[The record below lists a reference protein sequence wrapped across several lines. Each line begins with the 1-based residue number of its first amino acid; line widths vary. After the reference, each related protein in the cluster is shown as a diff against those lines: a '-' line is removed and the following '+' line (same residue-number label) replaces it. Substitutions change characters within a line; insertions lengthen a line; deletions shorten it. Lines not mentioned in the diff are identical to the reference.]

1 MALTR
6 NAASSRKLD
15 HGRKDSGGRYL
26 RGRAAAWGQLHRFN
40 GPVPALGAIAE
51 IVSGVLLAWDNP
63 QKATRLLGGRHD
75 GFRRR
80 PGRTCENGAP
90 TTATLTWTWP

>member
-1 MALTR
+1 MHEA
-6 NAASSRKLD
+6 NF
-15 HGRKDSGGRYL
+15 
-26 RGRAAAWGQLHRFN
+26 HRFN

-63 QKATRLLGGRHD
+63 QKATKLLGGRHD

-80 PGRTCENGAP
+80 PGRTCENGVP
-90 TTATLTWTWP
+90 TTATLTWT